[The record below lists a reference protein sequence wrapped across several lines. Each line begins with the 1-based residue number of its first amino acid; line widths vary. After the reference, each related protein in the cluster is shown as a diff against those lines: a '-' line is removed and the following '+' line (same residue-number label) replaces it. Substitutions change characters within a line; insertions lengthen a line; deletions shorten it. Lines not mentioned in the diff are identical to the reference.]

1 MHALECDI
9 LGIVT
14 RDDLLTNHERLVV
27 GVSGGP
33 DSTALLHVLAALRT
47 PLDIGLVAVYVD
59 HGLRPAET
67 PAEGAY
73 VRQLAADLDLDY
85 EYVRVAAG
93 EHAARAG
100 LSLEH
105 AARDLRYEA
114 LRTVA
119 RQHGAACIAVAHT
132 ADDQAEEILLRLIRG
147 SGRKGLAGMRRRS
160 RDLIRPFL
168 ETEKKVILSYL
179 QDKNISCLQDSSN
192 LDPRFLRNR
201 VRHELLPF
209 LEQRFDPGIR
219 RSLRKTAAS
228 LAEDE
233 VLLAALTD
241 ACWDKVI
248 SSDDGDEKAASRR
261 IVLDRQLFGRQP
273 AALQRR
279 LVEKILWHIGS
290 RARYE
295 HIMQVVEAA
304 RQGRTGS
311 ELHLSQG
318 LRVGVRRAVLEFSY
332 PRGRVPWR
340 GRLYAA
346 KRSAGK

>member
-1 MHALECDI
+1 MHALERDI

-14 RDDLLTNHERLVV
+14 RDELLTGHERLVV
-27 GVSGGP
+27 GVSGGS
-33 DSTALLHVLAALRT
+33 DSTALLHVLAALREL
-47 PLDIGLVAVYVD
+47 LDLGLVAVYVD

-67 PAEGAY
+67 TGEGAY
-73 VRQLAADLDLDY
+73 VRQSAADLGIDY
-85 EYVRVAAG
+85 ECVRVAAA

-105 AARDLRYEA
+105 AARELRYEA

-119 RQHGAACIAVAHT
+119 RQHKAACIAVAHT
-132 ADDQAEEILLRLIRG
+132 ADDQAEEVLLRLIRG

-179 QDKNISCLQDSSN
+179 QDKNISYLQDSSN

-209 LEQRFDPGIR
+209 LEQRFDPGIK

-233 VLLAALTD
+233 ALLAALTD
-241 ACWDKVI
+241 AGWDEVI
-248 SSDDGDEKAASRR
+248 AADDGNEEAATGR
-261 IVLDRQLFGRQP
+261 IVLDRKLFGRQP

-279 LVEKILWHIGS
+279 LVEKILWRLGS

-295 HIMQVVEAA
+295 HILRVVEAA

-318 LRVGVRRAVLEFSY
+318 LRVGVRREVLEFSY
-332 PRGRVPWR
+332 PRGRIPWR
-340 GRLYAA
+340 GRLYAE
-346 KRSAGK
+346 RRPD

>member
-1 MHALECDI
+1 MHALERDI
-9 LGIVT
+9 LAIAT
-14 RDDLLTNHERLVV
+14 RDNLLAKHERLVV

-33 DSTALLHVLAALRT
+33 DSTALLHVLAALRA
-47 PLDIGLVAVYVD
+47 PLDLGLVAVYVD

-67 PAEGAY
+67 PDEGAY
-73 VRQLAADLDLDY
+73 VRQSAAALGLDY
-85 EYVRVAAG
+85 EYVRVATA
-93 EHAARAG
+93 EHAAGAG

-105 AARDLRYEA
+105 AARELRYEA

-119 RQHGAACIAVAHT
+119 RQYGAAGIAVAHT

-147 SGRKGLAGMRRRS
+147 SGRKGLAGMRRRN
-160 RDLIRPFL
+160 RDLVRPFL
-168 ETEKKVILSYL
+168 ETEKKVILAYL
-179 QDKNISCLQDSSN
+179 QDKNISYLQDSSN

-209 LEQRFDPGIR
+209 LERRFDPGIR

-228 LAEDE
+228 LAE
-233 VLLAALTD
+233 LAALTD
-241 ACWDKVI
+241 ACWDEVI
-248 SSDDGDEKAASRR
+248 TADDDNEEAATGR

-279 LVEKILWHIGS
+279 LVEKILWRLGS

-295 HIMQVVEAA
+295 HILRVVEAA
-304 RQGRTGS
+304 QQGRTGS
-311 ELHLSQG
+311 ELHLSRG
-318 LRVGVRRAVLEFSY
+318 LRVGVRREVLEFSY
-332 PRGRVPWR
+332 PRGRIPWR

-346 KRSAGK
+346 RRPD

>member
-1 MHALECDI
+1 MHALERDI

-14 RDDLLTNHERLVV
+14 RDGLLTGHERLVV

-33 DSTALLHVLAALRT
+33 DSTALLHVLATLRT
-47 PLDIGLVAVYVD
+47 PLDLGLIAVYVD

-67 PAEGAY
+67 PDEGAY
-73 VRQLAADLDLDY
+73 VKQSAAALGLDY

-105 AARDLRYEA
+105 AARELRYEA

-119 RQHGAACIAVAHT
+119 RQYGAACIAVAHT
-132 ADDQAEEILLRLIRG
+132 ADDQAEEVLLRLIRG
-147 SGRKGLAGMRRRS
+147 SGRKGLAGMRRRN

-179 QDKNISCLQDSSN
+179 QDKNISYLQDSSN
-192 LDPRFLRNR
+192 LDSRFLRNR

-209 LEQRFDPGIR
+209 LEQRFDSGIR

-233 VLLAALTD
+233 ALLAALTD
-241 ACWDKVI
+241 ACWDEVI
-248 SSDDGDEKAASRR
+248 AADDGNEEAATSR
-261 IVLDRQLFGRQP
+261 IVLDRKLFGRQP

-279 LVEKILWHIGS
+279 LVEKILWRLGS

-295 HIMQVVEAA
+295 HILRVVEAA

-311 ELHLSQG
+311 ELHLSRG
-318 LRVGVRRAVLEFSY
+318 LRVGVRREVLEFSY
-332 PRGRVPWR
+332 PRGRIPWR
-340 GRLYAA
+340 GRLYAE
-346 KRSAGK
+346 RRPD

>member
-1 MHALECDI
+1 M
-9 LGIVT
+9 T
-14 RDDLLTNHERLVV
+14 RDELLTGHERLVV

-33 DSTALLHVLAALRT
+33 DSVALLYVLAALRG
-47 PLDIGLVAVYVD
+47 PLDLGLIAVYVD

-67 PAEGAY
+67 TGEGAY
-73 VRQLAADLDLDY
+73 VKQSAADLAIDY
-85 EYVRVAAG
+85 EYVRVAAA

-105 AARDLRYEA
+105 AARELRYEA

-119 RQHGAACIAVAHT
+119 RQYGAACIAVAHT
-132 ADDQAEEILLRLIRG
+132 ADDQAEEVLLRLIRG
-147 SGRKGLAGMRRRS
+147 SGRKGLAGMRRRN

-168 ETEKKVILSYL
+168 ETEKKVILAYL
-179 QDKNISCLQDSSN
+179 QDKNISYLQDSSN

-209 LEQRFDPGIR
+209 LERRFDPGVR

-241 ACWDKVI
+241 ACWDQVV
-248 SSDDGDEKAASRR
+248 SVSLDDGNEEAATCR
-261 IVLDRQLFGRQP
+261 IVLDRKLFGRQP

-279 LVEKILWHIGS
+279 LVEKILWRLGS
-290 RARYE
+290 PARYE
-295 HIMQVVEAA
+295 HILRVVEAA

-311 ELHLSQG
+311 ELHLSRG
-318 LRVGVRRAVLEFSY
+318 LRVGVRREVLEFSY
-332 PRGRVPWR
+332 PRGRIPWR
-340 GRLYAA
+340 GRLYAEGGD
-346 KRSAGK
+346 K

>member
-1 MHALECDI
+1 MHALERDI
-9 LGIVT
+9 LAIVT
-14 RDDLLTNHERLVV
+14 RDGLLAGHERLVV

-33 DSTALLHVLAALRT
+33 DSTALLHVLAALRE
-47 PLDIGLVAVYVD
+47 PLDLGLVAVYVD

-67 PAEGAY
+67 PGEGAY
-73 VRQLAADLDLDY
+73 VRQSAANLGIDY
-85 EYVRVAAG
+85 EYVRVAAA

-105 AARDLRYEA
+105 AARELRYEA

-119 RQHGAACIAVAHT
+119 RQYGAACIAVAHT
-132 ADDQAEEILLRLIRG
+132 ADDQAEEVLLRLIRG
-147 SGRKGLAGMRRRS
+147 SGRKGLAGMRRRN
-160 RDLIRPFL
+160 RDLVRPFL

-179 QDKNISCLQDSSN
+179 QDENIAYLQDSSN

-209 LEQRFDPGIR
+209 LERRFDPGVR

-233 VLLAALTD
+233 ALLAALTD
-241 ACWDKVI
+241 ACWDEVI
-248 SSDDGDEKAASRR
+248 SSDAGDAKAASRR

-279 LVEKILWHIGS
+279 LVEKILWRLGG

-295 HIMQVVEAA
+295 HILLVVEAA

-311 ELHLSQG
+311 ELHLGQG
-318 LRVGVRRAVLEFSY
+318 LRVGVRREVLEFSY
-332 PRGRVPWR
+332 PQGRIPWR
-340 GRLYAA
+340 GRLYAD
-346 KRSAGK
+346 RGGK